1 MNRSEIVLEKHKG
14 KIALVLAVLLFGF
27 LCVPVAR
34 AAEKVPRA
42 VLRSADSVVR
52 VVATSSREISSGTGF
67 VIKNGRDASYVATNH
82 HVVEG
87 MTESVGVYLDQDT
100 FVEAQI
106 VADSVQSDCCILKT
120 SERLPMRAVTLTT
133 RASRGDAIY
142 AVGFP
147 GAADDLSMSVATLAR
162 EATITDG
169 IISAVRTI
177 QVTASGKDVT
187 MYQINADINHG
198 NSGGPLFDVKGRVIG
213 MNTYGWIGGS
223 GINGAIAIEETI
235 ALAKENGVKVKTG
248 GAAFFVAVC
257 TIGAALVLA
266 AVVVGTM
273 VVIKKKHRE
282 GTRVRQR
289 KTQTLR
295 EWMEAYPQGMGY
307 GASAQL
313 LLPLVNQIEKLHKKE
328 KLCLALSPDTVLV
341 RHGKTYFE
349 KKKKSGYGLAH
360 GFAAPE
366 CYAGEELTKA
376 TDVYAVCALLS
387 YAACGKLPP
396 HAMKRRESA
405 APTKSPF
412 AAMVRAGMRLNAQ
425 MRTQDLTN
433 VIACL
438 REYEKHKQKAA
449 QGKHE
454 NTALAIVKPRKKN
467 TKRRIWIATACT
479 LAAVLLIYGGT
490 YFAAVKLSD
499 DGKFKAAQK
508 LIFAPFVTN
517 LHDPAFAAYLTAGCA
532 MQDNDFAA
540 AREGFEALGDY
551 RNAQQMVDE
560 STIREVEYL
569 VNANRFDDAIE
580 LCRSMKQTGSKE
592 EQEQAGELLAQTYY
606 QAGMYYLRQE
616 NNYQKADKMFALAKN
631 AGAEVD
637 PELVEEANYYWA
649 LELIEEKN
657 YVRALRMLHN
667 FADDYEDSRQL
678 QSELKRIIYDMAIE
692 YYHNWGEDEAG
703 KLFSVIEDYEAS
715 SDYLLLM
722 AARRETFIRFWPKER
737 LERLMQLFYFEDTA
751 DIIQNNSELIA
762 VFLTGTWRSGDG
774 YYYFTMTREDRTSYN
789 LPWFDFGDYY
799 RFNNGVYELYRESD
813 GASQPLFE
821 FTLLS
826 PDSIN
831 VYCYQNGRTYT
842 LYRG

>member
-27 LCVPVAR
+27 LCMPVAR

-106 VADSVQSDCCILKT
+106 VADSAQSDCCILKT

-147 GAADDLSMSVATLAR
+147 GAADDLSLSVATLAR

-213 MNTYGWIGGS
+213 MNTYGWVGGS

-266 AVVVGTM
+266 AAVVGTM
-273 VVIKKKHRE
+273 VIIKKKHRE
-282 GTRVRQR
+282 GTRVRHR

-313 LLPLVNQIEKLHKKE
+313 LLPLVTQIEKLHKKG

-341 RHGKTYFE
+341 RRGKTYFE

-366 CYAGEELTKA
+366 CYAGEEPTKA
-376 TDVYAVCALLS
+376 TDIYAVCALLS

-412 AAMVRAGMRLNAQ
+412 AAMVRAGMRLNVQ

-449 QGKHE
+449 HGKHE

-467 TKRRIWIATACT
+467 TKRRMWIATACA

-517 LHDPAFAAYLTAGCA
+517 LHDPQFTAYLSAGCA
-532 MQDNDFAA
+532 MEDHDFDAA
-540 AREGFEALGDY
+540 QTEFEALGEY
-551 RNAQQMVDE
+551 RSSKKLLDGMLE
-560 STIREVEYL
+560 REVRYL
-569 VNANRFDDAIE
+569 MAEQNYEEAIQICKQSDD
-580 LCRSMKQTGSKE
+580 KQLR
-592 EQEQAGELLAQTYY
+592 GEVYY
-606 QAGMYYLRQE
+606 DAAVYYLRT
-616 NNYQKADKMFALAKN
+616 NVNYEKADHLFSLAKGQGIDVS
-631 AGAEVD
+631 A
-637 PELVEEANYYWA
+637 ELVAEANYGWA
-649 LELIEEKN
+649 LELIEN
-657 YVRALRMLHN
+657 NDYVRAFLKLKN
-667 FADDYEDSRQL
+667 YAPSYEDSEKLREIL
-678 QSELKRIIYDMAIE
+678 AEKIYNEGIAAYRKDE
-692 YYHNWGEDEAG
+692 YEETERLFTILDGYAASDDYLFLLEAKHERLWGWSREDELQ
-703 KLFSVIEDYEAS
+703 KLIE
-715 SDYLLLM
+715 
-722 AARRETFIRFWPKER
+722 
-737 LERLMQLFYFEDTA
+737 LFYMEDA
-751 DIIQNNSELIA
+751 AYIIQMNWSLLPD
-762 VFLTGTWRSGDG
+762 FLTGSWESTEG
-774 YYYFTMTREDRTSYN
+774 YYFNISRDGCASYD
-789 LPWFDFGDYY
+789 LPHFE
-799 RFNNGVYELYRESD
+799 NGKHYWIND
-813 GASQPLFE
+813 GVLETWNGNENPQKQFE

-826 PDSIN
+826 PDMVD

>member
-106 VADSVQSDCCILKT
+106 VADSAQSDCCILKT

-147 GAADDLSMSVATLAR
+147 GAADNLSMSVATLAR

-213 MNTYGWIGGS
+213 MNTYGWVGGS

-248 GAAFFVAVC
+248 GAAFFIAAAC
-257 TIGAALVLA
+257 AITAALVLA

-273 VVIKKKHRE
+273 VIIKKKHRE

-307 GASAQL
+307 GAAAQL
-313 LLPLVNQIEKLHKKE
+313 LLPLVTQIEKLHKKG

-341 RHGKTYFE
+341 RYGKTYFE

-438 REYEKHKQKAA
+438 REYEKHKQKAVH
-449 QGKHE
+449 GKHE

-467 TKRRIWIATACT
+467 TKRRIWIATACMI
-479 LAAVLLIYGGT
+479 AAVLLIYGGT
-490 YFAAVKLSD
+490 YFAAVKLSEN
-499 DGKFKAAQK
+499 GSFKTAQK
-508 LIFAPFVTN
+508 LIFVPFVTN
-517 LHDPAFAAYLTAGCA
+517 LHDPQFTAYLSAGCA
-532 MQDNDFAA
+532 MEDHDFDTAQ
-540 AREGFEALGDY
+540 ETFEALGDY
-551 RNAQQMVDE
+551 RSSKKLLDGMLE
-560 STIREVEYL
+560 REVRYL
-569 VNANRFDDAIE
+569 MAEQRFSEAVHRCKQLDDKE
-580 LCRSMKQTGSKE
+580 LKGQVYYEAGLYYLYQMNDCEWAAGLLSKA
-592 EQEQAGELLAQTYY
+592 QNFGYDVAPELLA
-606 QAGMYYLRQE
+606 
-616 NNYQKADKMFALAKN
+616 
-631 AGAEVD
+631 
-637 PELVEEANYYWA
+637 EANYGWA
-649 LELIEEKN
+649 VELIDRGYYIQAFRRLDSAKEYEKTGQLRETLQETI
-657 YVRALRMLHN
+657 YSLGIDAYHTGQYSEALDL
-667 FADDYEDSRQL
+667 FQCITPYERS
-678 QSELKRIIYDMAIE
+678 
-692 YYHNWGEDEAG
+692 
-703 KLFSVIEDYEAS
+703 EDY
-715 SDYLLLM
+715 LTLVQ
-722 AARRETFIRFWPKER
+722 ARNCYWFENTAGHVQKLKE
-737 LERLMQLFYFEDTA
+737 LFYFEDAA
-751 DIIQNNSELIA
+751 DIL
-762 VFLTGTWRSGDG
+762 LTNDSLLKEYLLGAWYTSDG

-799 RFNNGVYELYRESD
+799 RFNNGVYELCRESD
-813 GASQPLFE
+813 GASRPLFE